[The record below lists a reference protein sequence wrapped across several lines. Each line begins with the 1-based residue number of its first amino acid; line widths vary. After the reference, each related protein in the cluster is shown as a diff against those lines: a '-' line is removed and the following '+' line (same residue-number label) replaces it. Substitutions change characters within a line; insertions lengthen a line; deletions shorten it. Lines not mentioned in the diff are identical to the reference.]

1 MTTELSQKG
10 IPILIV
16 DDEPDQALFI
26 RDTLRQTQIPLLVY
40 AVESGEDAI
49 AYISGEG
56 KFADREKYPFP
67 RLVLLDLRM
76 PGIGGFG
83 VLRWIGANPAL
94 KQNLNLVV
102 LSAAQSCK
110 EVEVVYELGAQ
121 LFWSKSDSN
130 ALQDRVRVWHE
141 TWTSSNR
148 EQAVAKDLI
157 SVN

>member
-1 MTTELSQKG
+1 MKTELSQKD
-10 IPILIV
+10 IPILVV

-26 RDTLRQTQIPLLVY
+26 RDTLRQTRIPLWVH
-40 AVESGEDAI
+40 AVESGEEAI
-49 AYISGEG
+49 AYISGKG

-67 RLVLLDLRM
+67 LLVLLDLRM

-83 VLRWIGANPAL
+83 VLRWVGANPAV

-141 TWTSSNR
+141 TWTSNNR
-148 EQAVAKDLI
+148 EQAMAKNLI